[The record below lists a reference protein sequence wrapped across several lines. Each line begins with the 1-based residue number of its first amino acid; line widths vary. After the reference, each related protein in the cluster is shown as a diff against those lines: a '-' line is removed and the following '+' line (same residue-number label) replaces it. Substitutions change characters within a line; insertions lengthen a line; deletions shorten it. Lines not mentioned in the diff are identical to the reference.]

1 MLQAYE
7 TRVADGFVMSGNE
20 ALVVCSLPSHTA
32 QFLQVVAWV
41 TSESVEIFPRQ
52 DPSAAGR
59 DPLYLPTPVCVTRL
73 LYFSLVCRSKGS
85 ASCKRERGR
94 YIPVLP

>member
-7 TRVADGFVMSGNE
+7 TRVGDGFVMSGNE

-41 TSESVEIFPRQ
+41 TSDSVEIFPRQ

-59 DPLYLPTPVCVTRL
+59 DPCTHLHQCVCDSPPIL
-73 LYFSLVCRSKGS
+73 LTCLQVKMVIES
-85 ASCKRERGR
+85 GR
-94 YIPVLP
+94 YILMLL